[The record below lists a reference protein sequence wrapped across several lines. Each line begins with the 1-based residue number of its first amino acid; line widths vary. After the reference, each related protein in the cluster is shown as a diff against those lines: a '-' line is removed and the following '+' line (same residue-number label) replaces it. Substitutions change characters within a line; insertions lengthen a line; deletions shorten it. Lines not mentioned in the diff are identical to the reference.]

1 MIVKQYTKDSS
12 IYRTVIIWKQV
23 IIECILWLFAAIIL
37 SCLGYILIE
46 LNGLEKTAVNYLK
59 FVGYI
64 YFLPEENVL
73 LRLFMLIL
81 TIIIVIRLKSI
92 LVFTVYL
99 YQKFA
104 PESIRSSCRFTPS
117 CSQYMIMA
125 IEKYGVFIGVLK
137 GLRRLSRCHAP
148 NGGHD
153 YP

>member
-1 MIVKQYTKDSS
+1 MIVKQYTKDGS
-12 IYRTVIIWKQV
+12 IYRPVIIWKHV
-23 IIECILWLFAAIIL
+23 TVECITGLLIAIAL
-37 SCLGYILIE
+37 SFSVYALIE
-46 LNGLEKTAVNYLK
+46 LNGLEEDASNYLK

-64 YFLPEENVL
+64 YFLPAENIL
-73 LRLFMLIL
+73 LRIFMLIL
-81 TIIIVIRLKSI
+81 TCLIVVRLKRI
-92 LVFTVYL
+92 LIFAVYL

-117 CSQYMIMA
+117 CSQYMVLA
-125 IEKYGVFIGVLK
+125 IEKYGVIIGVLK